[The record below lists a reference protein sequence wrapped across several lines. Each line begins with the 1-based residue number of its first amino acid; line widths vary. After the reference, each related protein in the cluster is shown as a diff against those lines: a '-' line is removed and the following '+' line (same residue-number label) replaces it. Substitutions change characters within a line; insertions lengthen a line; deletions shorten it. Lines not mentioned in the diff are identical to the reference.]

1 MVEELGS
8 KFTRVAK
15 PSEKDLEYKLE
26 PSPKYIIENIVPQ
39 LVEVQLFQA
48 VLEAAAS
55 EHSARMVAMQNATK
69 AAGDLL
75 YDLLLTYNQA
85 RQAAITAEIAEIS
98 SSSAVLT

>member
-1 MVEELGS
+1 
-8 KFTRVAK
+8 
-15 PSEKDLEYKLE
+15 
-26 PSPKYIIENIVPQ
+26 
-39 LVEVQLFQA
+39 
-48 VLEAAAS
+48 
-55 EHSARMVAMQNATK
+55 MQNATK